1 MIVSINAHK
10 VIRNSNVCFS
20 LISIIDGMNGV
31 AAAAVGKY
39 IYNMHVKRGKTNWF
53 SNWYLQI
60 DVSAHWA
67 IQLVVS
73 VAEMVVCSQ
82 I

>member
-39 IYNMHVKRGKTNWF
+39 IYNMHVKRGKTN
-53 SNWYLQI
+53 
-60 DVSAHWA
+60 
-67 IQLVVS
+67 
-73 VAEMVVCSQ
+73 
-82 I
+82 

>member
-31 AAAAVGKY
+31 AAAAAVGKY
-39 IYNMHVKRGKTNWF
+39 IYNMHVKRGKTN
-53 SNWYLQI
+53 
-60 DVSAHWA
+60 
-67 IQLVVS
+67 
-73 VAEMVVCSQ
+73 
-82 I
+82 